1 MYPQSHT
8 VDQSKMKCSF
18 ILLLLA
24 ALTSVESAVDI
35 TEQNI
40 TTLPFLLECRIPED
54 TSFADNTTHVNLTE
68 EEMNQLL
75 IEGPCFLA
83 CLSDGRINSDQVS
96 INFVHAVQGKHYN
109 GSQHCNN
116 FHVESYLF

>member
-1 MYPQSHT
+1 
-8 VDQSKMKCSF
+8 MKCSF

-35 TEQNI
+35 TEQNNI

-54 TSFADNTTHVNLTE
+54 TSFADNINTTHVNLTE

-109 GSQHCNN
+109 ESQHYNN
-116 FHVESYLF
+116 FHVDSYLF